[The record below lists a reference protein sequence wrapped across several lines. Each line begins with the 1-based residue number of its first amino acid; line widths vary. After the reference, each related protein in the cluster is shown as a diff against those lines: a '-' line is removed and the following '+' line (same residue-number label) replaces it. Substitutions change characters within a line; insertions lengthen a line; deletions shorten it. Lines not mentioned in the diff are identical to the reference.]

1 MHSLQYSAIQSPAN
15 AVHSG
20 NMVAPLTC
28 FLHHPLS
35 AGPPSGWARQSRP
48 PPAPLRPA
56 LLEAERG
63 ISAGLLSRGRAHHER
78 AAGGHAARVA
88 AARAEAEALVA
99 AARADADEVVR
110 RAEERLCRESERRA
124 RELRAAE
131 ERQRQASLQAADLVR
146 RAREARDAA
155 RLDLDEKVSRARQLH
170 AQASASA
177 AAAVA
182 EAEASASAR
191 VAEAEGRRAAAEARL
206 ARLQEDTAARE
217 ARRAADV
224 ERRVEALEQEAQ
236 ERVRAVER
244 AAAHTIE
251 LHLQRLSACTLR
263 AEEEWQQTQERVK
276 VELEKVAAEEREVRG
291 GSGCRRAVAA
301 P

>member
-110 RAEERLCRESERRA
+110 R
-124 RELRAAE
+124 AE